1 VTSGGWRVASE
12 ASRVTPGASR
22 EASLEAMT
30 GFGRPKSDFGAIDA
44 RVRKWL
50 MLRRED
56 DDDEEKVLASWRM

>member
-1 VTSGGWRVASE
+1 
-12 ASRVTPGASR
+12 
-22 EASLEAMT
+22 MT